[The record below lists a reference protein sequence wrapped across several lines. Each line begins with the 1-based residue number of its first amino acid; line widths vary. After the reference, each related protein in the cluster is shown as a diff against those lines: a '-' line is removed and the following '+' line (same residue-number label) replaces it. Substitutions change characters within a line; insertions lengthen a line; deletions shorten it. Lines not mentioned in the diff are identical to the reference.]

1 MVVGSLTG
9 ALCGGIQSGKF
20 GRKKSLMFDNVVFLV
35 GILILCLAPNFYLIL
50 LARFITGHS
59 TASALVAAPIYASEI
74 SQPQTR
80 KIIGSFQLMCFT
92 SGFALSFVLGK
103 YQFYIQLVY
112 KPHLRIPMHFTV
124 WAVMAVVSKKI
135 LNSAQRRYF

>member
-1 MVVGSLTG
+1 MNLQSPREWKDNILNIYCLFLIKASLMVVGSLTG

-20 GRKKSLMFDNVVFLV
+20 GRKKSLMLDNVVFLV

-80 KIIGSFQLMCFT
+80 KIMGSFQLMCFT

-103 YQFYIQLVY
+103 YQFFY
-112 KPHLRIPMHFTV
+112 TV
-124 WAVMAVVSKKI
+124 G
-135 LNSAQRRYF
+135 L

>member
-1 MVVGSLTG
+1 MIVGSLTG

-35 GILILCLAPNFYLIL
+35 GILILCSAPNFYLIL

-80 KIIGSFQLMCFT
+80 KIMGSFQLMCFT
-92 SGFALSFVLGK
+92 SGFALSFILGK

-112 KPHLRIPMHFTV
+112 KPHL
-124 WAVMAVVSKKI
+124 
-135 LNSAQRRYF
+135 